1 MFVNLEIDRTGHLVN
16 LPREKEESGLLAKE
30 EQNLKSVPEVKIFL
44 NSSEK
49 KWKSSTQLE
58 M

>member
-30 EQNLKSVPEVKIFL
+30 EQNLKSVPEVKNFRNL
-44 NSSEK
+44 
-49 KWKSSTQLE
+49 
-58 M
+58 